1 MPLTFEKPEDYD
13 SLRQSDMLYIEN
25 VYEGMDNGRLILT
38 DKKTGNRI
46 QLLCSFTE
54 RQKAILKA
62 GGLLRYVGQE
72 GGL

>member
-1 MPLTFEKPEDYD
+1 MPLTFENPEDYD

-25 VYEGMDNGRLILT
+25 VYEGMIFT
-38 DKKTGNRI
+38 DEKTGNRI